1 MICRSV
7 HRGLIARI
15 GLVLVLS
22 MLLAGCGALVNR
34 ATENFADDL
43 EQAIVNYDEPM
54 IVERGLP
61 TFLLILEARLQANP
75 DNAATRLT
83 TARLTSTYAGL
94 FAEQPDAHR
103 RLARRALGHARA
115 GACTSVP
122 ELCRLDRLGF
132 DEFEQAIV
140 GLPASAVGEAYVLG
154 TVWAAWIASASD
166 DFNALSDLPRVE
178 ALLEWVGRQDPV
190 HDDGAV
196 WLYLAVLNS
205 QRPPA
210 AGGRPDLARKYY
222 ERAREVSNDR
232 NLLIP
237 VLMADEYARLTF
249 DRDLFVELL
258 EGVMAADPDQEGYV
272 LANQVARARAR
283 ALLQDTSNIFD

>member
-1 MICRSV
+1 MTRRNV
-7 HRGLIARI
+7 HRGSTART

-75 DNAATRLT
+75 DNASTRLT

-94 FAEQPDAHR
+94 FAEQPDQHR
-103 RLARRALGHARA
+103 RLARRALEHART
-115 GACTSVP
+115 GACQSVS
-122 ELCRLDRLGF
+122 ELCALDQHAF
-132 DEFEQAIV
+132 EEFEQAIA
-140 GLPASAVGEAYVLG
+140 GLPTSAVGEAYVLG

-178 ALLEWVGRQDPV
+178 ALLEWVGSKDPT

-210 AGGRPDLARKYY
+210 AGGRPGLARRYY
-222 ERAREVSNDR
+222 QRAREISNGR

-258 EGVMAADPDQEGYV
+258 EGVMAADPDQDGYV

-283 ALLQDTSNIFD
+283 ALLDDTSTIFD